1 MLLVRASGAGGG
13 GAAAALARAPRL
25 RDPVQKQLVSC
36 PLSLFSILCLPSV
49 LKVLSTPPQTLI
61 RALLPYFS
69 WGGLNLN
76 TPLGA
81 SCLSST
87 LDLTLAHPGQRPARA
102 AKHHRHDPRRGP
114 MPRVNKRAQL
124 AETATALGQAKLSF
138 GGCLSI
144 ERPSRPT
151 APKTTATSTPA
162 TAVAERCA
170 EVDEVPL
177 MHCPQ
182 CRFRTASAIPCAAL
196 YTGGLNLNTRPV
208 PY

>member
-1 MLLVRASGAGGG
+1 MSRRLHVVDGGRG
-13 GAAAALARAPRL
+13 RPRPLMPPTSRAPRRR
-25 RDPVQKQLVSC
+25 RDEAGRSTVRPSRPNGQTYR
-36 PLSLFSILCLPSV
+36 LFSKLRP
-49 LKVLSTPPQTLI
+49 PPQTLI
-61 RALLPYFS
+61 RAKLPYFS

-196 YTGGLNLNTRPV
+196 YTGGP
-208 PY
+208 